1 MSLQEID
8 EVTITVLMDNSTD
21 LLLTN
26 SEQAMRM
33 PLILKERINL
43 PPPIAE
49 HGFSALVNVVKYDR
63 NKNPNLLLIVQL
75 RRCPRRY
82 RSNLGLLP
90 LMNKLTLTY

>member
-26 SEQAMRM
+26 SEHAIRM
-33 PLILKERINL
+33 PLVLKERINL

-49 HGFSALVNVVKYDR
+49 HGFSALVNVSNMIEIKIQ
-63 NKNPNLLLIVQL
+63 KLITIHFSL
-75 RRCPRRY
+75 IPA
-82 RSNLGLLP
+82 
-90 LMNKLTLTY
+90 